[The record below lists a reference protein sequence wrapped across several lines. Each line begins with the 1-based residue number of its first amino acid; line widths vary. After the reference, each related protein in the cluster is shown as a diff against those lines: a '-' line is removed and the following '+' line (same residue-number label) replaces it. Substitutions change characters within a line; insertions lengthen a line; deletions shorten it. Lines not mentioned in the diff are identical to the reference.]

1 MNYAYVRVSTENQ
14 NLENQKITISQ
25 KYNIDEWFFEKRSG
39 SIDYHIRKLNILI
52 DKMKKDDVLIVT
64 ELSRLGRSIVMIF
77 DIVSKLQKKGC
88 GIIAIKNNFNLQCN
102 NTNDIV
108 SQTMI
113 FAFGL
118 SAQIERQLISER
130 TKQGLIVA
138 KMKGKKIGRQK
149 GDTIYFCKL
158 REYENELIIKRNN
171 GQSINSLAKE
181 YNVKWQT
188 MKNFFIKYANMKKP
202 NSLTNTPKKHG
213 HPTNLEIEWFKE
225 HNEIN

>member
-1 MNYAYVRVSTENQ
+1 MNYAYIRVSTENQ

-25 KYNIDEWFFEKRSG
+25 KYNIGKWYFEKRSG
-39 SIDYHIRKLNILI
+39 CVDYHVRKLNGLI
-52 DKMKKDDVLIVT
+52 DEMQKGDVLIVT
-64 ELSRLGRSIVMIF
+64 ELSRLGRSIIMIF

-88 GIIAIKNNFNLQCN
+88 GLIAIKNNFNLSCN
-102 NTNDIV
+102 SLNDIV

-138 KMKGKKIGRQK
+138 KMKGKRIGRQK

-158 REYENELIIKRNN
+158 RKYETEIINKRNM
-171 GQSINSLAKE
+171 GQSINSLSKE
-181 YNVKWQT
+181 YNVNWQT
-188 MKNFFIKYANMKKP
+188 MKNFFTKYINMKKP
-202 NSLTNTPKKHG
+202 LPLKNTPKKHG
-213 HPTNLEIEWFKE
+213 HPTNLEIEYFK
-225 HNEIN
+225 NTNA